1 MLNQYIKTHMYI
13 YVYLYRICVLF
24 FKLIYIYKPIFVL
37 AQIPL
42 APKGCLATFQRS
54 GGRIYALHHL
64 WAGCVVACGRKSW
77 ERLDA
82 TRKNEASTKKN
93 GGFN

>member
-1 MLNQYIKTHMYI
+1 MYI
-13 YVYLYRICVLF
+13 YIEYVFYSLNLY
-24 FKLIYIYKPIFVL
+24 IYIYKPIFVL

-82 TRKNEASTKKN
+82 TRKNEAFTKKN

>member
-1 MLNQYIKTHMYI
+1 MYI
-13 YVYLYRICVLF
+13 YIEYVFYSLNL
-24 FKLIYIYKPIFVL
+24 YIYKPIFVL

-77 ERLDA
+77 ERLDV
-82 TRKNEASTKKN
+82 TRKNEAFTKKN

>member
-1 MLNQYIKTHMYI
+1 MYI
-13 YVYLYRICVLF
+13 YIEYVFYSLNL
-24 FKLIYIYKPIFVL
+24 YIYKPIFVL

-64 WAGCVVACGRKSW
+64 
-77 ERLDA
+77 
-82 TRKNEASTKKN
+82 
-93 GGFN
+93 